1 MRKPIF
7 WFRPGGT
14 QTRLYSYRRRL
25 ETLDLDSRDFNDLCS
40 VNRGTDQL
48 QGYREADLRLCF
60 RIYAKC
66 WFSHDTAKII
76 IFCEK
81 FHLNR
86 SRNLLKFLSE
96 IFSPIWQI
104 SMRFCPKMSKSLQ
117 ISPENDPCL
126 RYMQLGYRYVKMCSL
141 W

>member
-1 MRKPIF
+1 MRKPTF
-7 WFRPGGT
+7 WFRPSGT

-40 VNRGTDQL
+40 VNKGTDQL
-48 QGYREADLRLCF
+48 QDYCKADLRLCF

-66 WFSHDTAKII
+66 LFSQDTAKII

-96 IFSPIWQI
+96 IFSQI
-104 SMRFCPKMSKSLQ
+104 SMRFCPKMSKSLH

-126 RYMQLGYRYVKMCSL
+126 RNMQLGYRYVKMCSL